1 MRFDMICEANG
12 IEHRLTKP
20 NHPWTNGQVERMNRT
35 IKEATVKRFHY
46 ENHNQLRTHLADF
59 LAAYNFARRLKTTT
73 TVRFLSLIQ
82 ETPQLPAPARVLQ
95 LPQRLRLD
103 LTDAFLGSR

>member
-1 MRFDMICEANG
+1 MRFDMICEAND

-46 ENHNQLRTHLADF
+46 ESHEQLRVHLADIM
-59 LAAYNFARRLKTTT
+59 AAYNFAPSAQRCSVASRLTNTSPRSRRQSRT
-73 TVRFLSLIQ
+73 
-82 ETPQLPAPARVLQ
+82 
-95 LPQRLRLD
+95 
-103 LTDAFLGSR
+103 GSSWIRSTRCRD